1 MPRGDWECDSV
12 PGEHACLSRKR
23 SWIQSLAPHKSGVM
37 AHNCN
42 PSNWEIEAGGPR
54 VQGLSWLR
62 SQFETSMS
70 AQRTCPGHFNQG
82 VRDSKDNLQEA
93 LEEDRRRH

>member
-12 PGEHACLSRKR
+12 PGEHTCLSCKR
-23 SWIQSLAPHKSGVM
+23 PWIQSLAPHKTGMM

-42 PSNWEIEAGGPR
+42 PSNWEIEAGGTKSSR
-54 VQGLSWLR
+54 LR
-62 SQFETSMS
+62 SQHETSMS
-70 AQRTCPGHFNQG
+70 AQRTCPGYFNQG

-93 LEEDRRRH
+93 LEQARRRH